1 MTFKVANVTVASAV
15 ANAGTF
21 VVSYPAGT
29 SAGDYA
35 TYGHSI
41 SATGLQASYSVDD
54 AGISVSFDASEITVT
69 YNGSTSIPA
78 DSLIR
83 CQFNMR
89 GEDAKAPYDRSGGT
103 MLRMAEAKLYRIDL
117 GSPSTADANGAVASQ
132 SATAASGLAT
142 GINGALASGGVAT
155 FVTPRNVVAAW
166 TTTAVLTVTG
176 TDEYGDTIAESS
188 ASGTTLTGAKAFKT
202 VTAVTTTIDIT
213 SLTVGEGVVL
223 GLPVFIERGE
233 QVMAEYEDNVML
245 KRYPALLALAWQ
257 MEQVALLA
265 GTPLS
270 LPYPHKAGSIA
281 KLSTMSG
288 VDITTGGAVT
298 MKVNNTSVD
307 GLSVTVADAG
317 GAGDQDSDTP
327 TAGHAS
333 IAVVLDDELE
343 IIPASEFATAGTL
356 NGYIEITSTALQQLN
371 GTAVMGVLTVPT
383 ATTGDVRGTY
393 NPTTTPDG
401 STAFSLLVSLPDPTY
416 VGVDNFNG

>member
-1 MTFKVANVTVASAV
+1 MSFKNANVTLASAV

-21 VVSYPAGT
+21 TVNYPAGT

-41 SATGLQASYSVDD
+41 YAAGLQASYSIDN
-54 AGISVSFDASEITVT
+54 AGISMSFGASNITVT
-69 YNGSTSIPA
+69 YKGSTSIPA
-78 DSLIR
+78 DSLVR
-83 CQFNMR
+83 VQLNMR
-89 GEDAKAPYDRSGGT
+89 GEDAKAPYDRSAGP
-103 MLRMAEAKLYRIDL
+103 MLRLAESKMYRIDL
-117 GSPSTADANGAVASQ
+117 GSPSTADADGAVASQ
-132 SATAASGLAT
+132 ACTLASGLAT
-142 GINGALASGGVAT
+142 GINGALASGGIAT
-155 FVTPRNVVAAW
+155 FETPRNVVAAW
-166 TTTAVLTVTG
+166 TTTAVLTFTG
-176 TDEYGDTIAESS
+176 TDEYGDVIKESS
-188 ASGTTLTGAKAFKT
+188 ASGASHTGKKAFKT
-202 VTAVTTTIDIT
+202 ITAVTTTVDCT
-213 SLTVGEGVVL
+213 ALTVGEGVVL

-245 KRYPALLALAWQ
+245 KRYPALFAHVWQ
-257 MEQVALLA
+257 MESVALLA

-270 LPYPHKAGSIA
+270 IPYPHKAGSIA

-307 GLSVTVADAG
+307 GLSVTVGDAG

-333 IAVVLDDELE
+333 IAVVFDDEME
-343 IIPASEFATAGTL
+343 IIPASEFASTGTL

-383 ATTGDVRGTY
+383 ALTGDVRGTY

-416 VGVDNFNG
+416 VGVDNYDG